1 MAESDAHPRPHV
13 NYVTFPSAAQG
24 SPLTIPAQLRIP
36 VGDHESP
43 AVVIVHGTA
52 GLDSRGAYHAQA
64 LNDAGIATLE
74 VDMWSPRSLHGGV
87 GSSGRPQT
95 VVETLP
101 DAFGALL
108 YLGSC
113 PGIDPQRIGVM
124 GFSWGGVVS
133 MLTATRP
140 YNEQYLGA
148 NPLRFAAHAPFYPVC
163 WTYNRVPGHEFTDLT
178 GAPILI
184 QTGECDA
191 YDNPD
196 TCEKLVHGLPD
207 EAQSRIT
214 VITYPGAAHGFDRLE
229 PAQTVI
235 DPHSH
240 LGQGGEVTMAG
251 DPVAAGKSRRATVD
265 FFTRAFAAVGG
276 ASR

>member
-1 MAESDAHPRPHV
+1 MAEHEAHPRPHV
-13 NYVTFPSAAQG
+13 NYVTFPSAARG
-24 SPLTIPAQLRIP
+24 APLTIPAQLRIP
-36 VGDHESP
+36 SGSDDCP

-52 GLDSRGAYHAQA
+52 GLDSRGAYHAEA
-64 LNDAGIATLE
+64 LNGAGIATLE

-87 GSSGRPQT
+87 GTSGRPQT

-113 PGIDPQRIGVM
+113 PGIDPQRIGIM

-148 NPLRFAAHAPFYPVC
+148 HPLRFAAHAPFYPVC
-163 WTYNRVPGHEFTDLT
+163 WTYNRVPGHEFMELT
-178 GAPILI
+178 GAPVLI
-184 QTGECDA
+184 QTGECDD
-191 YDNPD
+191 YDKPD
-196 TCEKLVHGLPD
+196 TCENLVHGLPG
-207 EAQSRIT
+207 EARSHVT
-214 VITYPGAAHGFDRLE
+214 VMTYPGAAHAFDRLE
-229 PAQTVI
+229 PAQTVS

-240 LGQGGEVTMAG
+240 LGQGGEVIMAG
-251 DPVAAGKSRRATVD
+251 DPMAADKSRRTTVD
-265 FFTRAFAAVGG
+265 FFARAFAAVGE

>member
-1 MAESDAHPRPHV
+1 MAETDAHPRPHV
-13 NYVTFPSAAQG
+13 NYVAFPSAARE
-24 SPLTIPAQLRIP
+24 SNLTIPAQLRIP
-36 VGDHESP
+36 AGTDEAP

-52 GLDSRGAYHAQA
+52 GLDSRGAYHAEA
-64 LNDAGIATLE
+64 LNGAGIATLE
-74 VDMWSPRSLHGGV
+74 LDMWSPRRLHGGV

-113 PGIDPQRIGVM
+113 PGIDPQRIGIM
-124 GFSWGGVVS
+124 GFSWGGVVA

-140 YNEQYLGA
+140 YTEQYLDA

-163 WTYNRVPGHEFTDLT
+163 WTYNKVPGHEFTDLT

-191 YDNPD
+191 YDKPD
-196 TCEKLVHGLPD
+196 TCEILVRSLPK
-207 EAQSRIT
+207 EAQSHVT
-214 VITYPGAAHGFDRLE
+214 VMSYPGAMHGFDRLE
-229 PAQTVI
+229 PTQVVM

-251 DPVAAGKSRRATVD
+251 DPDAADKSRRATVD
-265 FFTRAFAAVGG
+265 FFTRAFAAVGKK
-276 ASR
+276 SR